1 MERQTKERDVEY
13 PDELVQMLR
22 CDCAVVLTRM
32 RAGVWRNERVQVEDG
47 GGDPVDVVYLISC
60 VM

>member
-1 MERQTKERDVEY
+1 MEY